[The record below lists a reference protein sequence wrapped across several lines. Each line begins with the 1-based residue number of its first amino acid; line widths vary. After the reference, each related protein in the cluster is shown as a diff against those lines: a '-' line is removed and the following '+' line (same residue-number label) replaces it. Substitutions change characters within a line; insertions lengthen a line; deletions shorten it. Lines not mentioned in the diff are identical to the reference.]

1 MNRLA
6 VALSLPLGAA
16 LLLQANP
23 SQALTTVDVGGNYY
37 DIDIFTGSLADF
49 QASGLNLP
57 WFNSLVDA
65 TAFAD
70 AFTAVDNSQY
80 NSVSGDYG
88 DAYLGP
94 LFYTLSSSATFV
106 AWNTGANAP
115 FGDNNP
121 FTGSYVCGPDVLA
134 PAEFQNYDCTT
145 STLKWA
151 YGNPTP
157 PSPSV
162 PAPLPLL
169 GATAAFSFSR
179 KLRRR
184 VNAQK
189 FTF

>member
-1 MNRLA
+1 
-6 VALSLPLGAA
+6 
-16 LLLQANP
+16 LQANP
-23 SQALTTVDVGGNYY
+23 SQAVTINGY
-37 DIDIFTGSLADF
+37 DIGIFEGSLAAF
-49 QASGLNLP
+49 QASGLYLP
-57 WFNSLVDA
+57 WFYSLVDA
-65 TAFAD
+65 TAFAN
-70 AFTAVDNSQY
+70 AFTAEDSAQY

-94 LFYTLSSSATFV
+94 LFYTLSSPETFV
-106 AWNTGANAP
+106 AWNNGTNAP
-115 FGDNNP
+115 FGDNVP

-134 PAEFQNYDCTT
+134 PAEFQNYDCTA

-151 YGNPTP
+151 YVNPTT
-157 PSPSV
+157 PSSV

>member
-1 MNRLA
+1 MLTNQIA
-6 VALSLPLGAA
+6 IALSLPLGAA

-23 SQALTTVDVGGNYY
+23 SQALIVNVGGTSY
-37 DIDIFTGSLADF
+37 DIKTFIGSLADF
-49 QASGLNLP
+49 QTSGLNSP
-57 WFNSLVDA
+57 WLGSIVSA

-70 AFTAVDNSQY
+70 AFTAVNNSQY
-80 NSVSGDYG
+80 NSISGDYG

-94 LFYTLSSSATFV
+94 LFYTLSAPATFV
-106 AWNTGANAP
+106 AWNSGTSAP
-115 FGDNNP
+115 FGDNIS
-121 FTGSYVCGPDVLA
+121 FTGSYVCGPDALA
-134 PAEFQNYDCTT
+134 PAEFQNYDCTP
-145 STLKWA
+145 STLQWA

-157 PSPSV
+157 APA

-184 VNAQK
+184 LSAQK

>member
-23 SQALTTVDVGGNYY
+23 SQAVTINGY
-37 DIDIFTGSLADF
+37 DIGIFEGSLAAF

-57 WFNSLVDA
+57 WFNSIVDA
-65 TAFAD
+65 TAYAN
-70 AFTAVDNSQY
+70 AFTAEDNAQY
-80 NSVSGDYG
+80 NSINGPYG

-94 LFYTLSSSATFV
+94 LFYTLPSPETFV
-106 AWNTGANAP
+106 AWNDGTSAP
-115 FGDNNP
+115 FGDSIP
-121 FTGSYVCGPDVLA
+121 FTGSYVCGPDPDPLA
-134 PAEFQNYDCTT
+134 PAEFQNYDCTA

-151 YGNPTP
+151 YGTPTP
-157 PSPSV
+157 PPV